1 MAKPGIKDF
10 AQTADSILLLSGRV
24 SGIALVQEHV
34 LTELIGYGASIASWL
49 KKGKRQIQ
57 CVLGCVR
64 RVITRLVVGAA

>member
-34 LTELIGYGASIASWL
+34 LTELIGYGASIAS
-49 KKGKRQIQ
+49 
-57 CVLGCVR
+57 
-64 RVITRLVVGAA
+64 